1 MLLEIKYVG
10 TTEEPSNKT
19 IHYRVTND
27 EPLHKMLHI
36 LNYAILIKLK
46 LNRE

>member
-1 MLLEIKYVG
+1 MSVTCERGL
-10 TTEEPSNKT
+10 TNAPNNKT

-46 LNRE
+46 LNRD